1 MILSL
6 FLLCSLYGQAEGLTI
21 KPTNPGETITKET
34 DYTYVGDLLTVK
46 TATPVTISSGGVEI
60 GHTIAVAE
68 VMGATATITLDNVNI
83 KKSQRSPFDIQGN
96 ASVSLVL
103 VGVNVLTS
111 EVSNGHNDYPAL
123 RCENKG
129 DATASLEIKGTG
141 ELRATTSSTGNQIR
155 TNAAGIGGGNQGSGG
170 KIVINGGTVTAT
182 VTAGTYSNGAGIGGG
197 NDGASGGDI
206 TINGGTVTATCSG
219 SDGAGIGGGYGGA
232 GGKITI
238 SGGTVT
244 ATCSGGD
251 GAGIGGGY
259 FGAGGEITISGGI
272 VTATANSGTGIG
284 GGAVPGTGSGE
295 AGTFKT
301 TDKNGNL
308 GNAFIIATSIQ
319 DKNNQSSWSG
329 VIFEKNA
336 GQVYGTPTL
345 PEGVLT
351 IPSGKTL
358 TVEDGKTLA
367 VGSGTTLINEGTIT
381 NNGTISNDG
390 VLAVKGTL
398 TNNATYGG
406 SGALYELGSPT
417 LDGFNSSPLTS
428 AAMDGVVITFEGN
441 GGSDA
446 VSNLPSIQVIT
457 KSTGYPTKPTVT
469 PLRANYTFVG
479 WSESSSGR
487 TIIADETWGT
497 TTLSDNKTYHA
508 VWKYNTKLV
517 FTAGSYSY
525 TYGNT
530 APTVEATVTGDGS
543 NPPTEIITYAYY
555 SDAGCTQSV
564 SDTPADAGTYYVKA
578 TYPGDA
584 YNVEAS
590 ITTAYVI
597 GQKELTV
604 TPVTDQSIYSDEHPA
619 YTVSVA
625 VGEEQPTFT
634 GNLKVDNAKVVD
646 DNLTLTD
653 DEASGFK
660 AANYTW
666 ALSSSDVS
674 ITQDNKTLAE
684 AYEDEANRISGAV
697 GTGWHKAD
705 VVLTPSSGFQIKGS
719 STLRSSSDD
728 WKDQLTVDGVDGIYN
743 VTYSLL
749 REGRTTRS
757 GDQTLTVNLDKTL
770 PSVAVTPD
778 SPNKLTLTVALSDA
792 TSGLASCTYNW
803 NGSGDVVETLTPG
816 EPSHSFTLTAA
827 AAGSYPLKVVLTD
840 QAGNETT
847 YNETVTLTAPD
858 KPVDPPV
865 TPPVDPP
872 VGPSEPEIT
881 YTVTLPA
888 VEGAATDPAAGDYE
902 VTDWSSFGFLL
913 TLDAAYNQSAPIVT
927 TDRGETIEPRAS
939 DGKYIIKQ
947 VRSDVSVSISGI
959 VKNPDPVAN
968 EEVSSP
974 ALRIYTAEGIL
985 CLDVPTATE
994 AWLITADG
1002 RLLRSLTLSPGLNRV
1017 YGLRQGVYI
1026 VRLKDGTTRKV
1037 LIG

>member
-21 KPTNPGETITKET
+21 KPTNPGETITEET
-34 DYTYVGDLLTVK
+34 DYTYADDLLTIK
-46 TATPVTISSGGVEI
+46 TATPVTISSGGVET

-111 EVSNGHNDYPAL
+111 EVSGGDNNYPAL
-123 RCENKG
+123 RCESKDG
-129 DATASLEIKGTG
+129 ATASLEIGGIG
-141 ELRATTSSTGNQIR
+141 ELRATTRAPGYQIR

-182 VTAGTYSNGAGIGGG
+182 VTGFWVNSPGIGGG
-197 NDGASGGDI
+197 NEGASGGDI
-206 TINGGTVTATCSG
+206 TINGGTVMAMS
-219 SDGAGIGGGYGGA
+219 SDIASNGAGIGGGNNGA

-238 SGGTVT
+238 SGGIVT
-244 ATCSGGD
+244 ATCSGIS
-251 GAGIGGGY
+251 GAGIGGGAR
-259 FGAGGEITISGGI
+259 GAGGEITISGGI
-272 VTATANSGTGIG
+272 VTATGGSAGIG
-284 GGAVPGTGSGE
+284 GGSYGSGSAE
-295 AGTFKT
+295 AGSFKT
-301 TDKNGNL
+301 TDKNNKP
-308 GNAFIIATSIQ
+308 GNAFIIAKNIK
-319 DKNNQSSWSG
+319 DKTNQGSWSG
-329 VIFEKNA
+329 VIFEENA
-336 GQVYGTPTL
+336 GKVYGTPTL

-367 VGSGTTLINEGTIT
+367 IVSGTTLINEGTIT
-381 NNGTISNDG
+381 NKGTISNDG

-398 TNNATYGG
+398 TNNKTYDGN
-406 SGALYELGSPT
+406 GALNKLGSPT
-417 LDGFNSSPLTS
+417 LDGSNGSALTS
-428 AAMDGVVITFEGN
+428 VAKDGVVITFEGN
-441 GGSDA
+441 SNGSG

-457 KSTGYPTKPTVT
+457 KSTGNPTKPTAT

-653 DEASGFK
+653 DETSGFK

-666 ALSSSDVS
+666 TLSSSDVT
-674 ITQDNKTLAE
+674 ITQDSRTLAQ
-684 AYEDEANRISGAV
+684 AYESEANRISGAV

-778 SPNKLTLTVALSDA
+778 SSNKLTLTVALSDA

-840 QAGNETT
+840 QAGNEKT

-872 VGPSEPEIT
+872 VGPSEPEVT
-881 YTVTLPA
+881 YTVTLPY
-888 VEGAATDPAAGDYE
+888 VEGAATDPAAGNYE
-902 VTDWSSFGFLL
+902 VTSWSDFGFLL

-939 DGKYIIKQ
+939 DGKYVIKR

-985 CLDVPTATE
+985 CLDVLTATE

-1002 RLLRSLTLSPGLNRV
+1002 RLLRTLTLSPGLNRV

-1026 VRLKDGTTRKV
+1026 VRLKNGTTRKV